1 MNLVV
6 DTSVIM
12 AVLLNEHSKA
22 KLIQVTRGKVLIV
35 PPSLHWEIGNA
46 LSALYKRRK
55 ITTNQFADI
64 LASYRK
70 IALTMSEVDLL
81 ESVIIAAKH
90 NIYAYDAYFLECAL
104 RMRAPLLT
112 LDDELKKT
120 AEKIGIETVEI

>member
-12 AVLLNEHSKA
+12 AVLLNEHSKP
-22 KLIQVTRGKVLIV
+22 KLIHLTRGKVLIA
-35 PPSLHWEIGNA
+35 PPLLHWEIGNA
-46 LSALYKRRK
+46 LSALHKRRK
-55 ITTNQFADI
+55 ITANQFADI

-70 IALTMSEVDLL
+70 IPLKMIDVDLL
-81 ESVIIAAKH
+81 ETVVIAAKH
-90 NIYAYDAYFLECAL
+90 NIYAYDAYFLECAMQ
-104 RMRAPLLT
+104 MRAPLLT